1 MSKHSKQKRTYT
13 SSVSTKSIIG
23 SFAVVIVFVAL
34 VVVFLWAIST
44 EPKVPAT
51 SEEVW
56 GLIELQGYEPED
68 YTEEYHNADV
78 SFELSLIKCVGFEK
92 DDICFQFFEFNNKNN
107 AIDIYG
113 QAYQKITQRY
123 NSWQK
128 TEISHH
134 NKNYSLYFLDSMG
147 KYNVAIHVGNTA
159 VYAYCDSENMNEID
173 RILDKID
180 YLEFGNN
187 KEKTE

>member
-1 MSKHSKQKRTYT
+1 MSKYSKRKTAYT
-13 SSVSTKSIIG
+13 SSVSIKSIVG
-23 SFAVVIVFVAL
+23 AFAVVIVFVAF
-34 VVVFLWAIST
+34 VVFFLWALST
-44 EPKVPAT
+44 EPKAPAT
-51 SEEVW
+51 SDEVW
-56 GLIELQGYEPED
+56 TIIESQGYIPQD
-68 YTEEYHNADV
+68 YTLEYHNTDD
-78 SFELSLIKCVGFEK
+78 SFELSLIKCIGYEK
-92 DDICFQFFEFNNKNN
+92 DDMFLQFFEFNNENN

-134 NKNYSLYFLDSMG
+134 NKNYSLYFLDSKG

-159 VYAYCDSENMNEID
+159 VYAYCDSENKNEINK
-173 RILDKID
+173 ILSKID

-187 KEKTE
+187 KETTE

>member
-1 MSKHSKQKRTYT
+1 MSKHSKQKSTYT

-68 YTEEYHNADV
+68 YTELYHQSDV
-78 SFELSLIKCVGFEK
+78 SFQNSLNKCIGFLNN
-92 DDICFQFFEFNNKNN
+92 DISFEFFEFNNQNSAEN
-107 AIDIYG
+107 IYS
-113 QAYQKITQRY
+113 QAYQKITKKY

-128 TEISHH
+128 NEISHH
-134 NKNYSLYFLDSMG
+134 SQNYSLYFLNSMG
-147 KYNVAIHVGNTA
+147 KYNVAIYVGNTA
-159 VYAYCDSENMNEID
+159 VYAYCDSENMGEID
-173 RILDKID
+173 NILAKID

>member
-1 MSKHSKQKRTYT
+1 MNKHSKQKPAYT
-13 SSVSTKSIIG
+13 SSVSAKSIIG
-23 SFAVVIVFVAL
+23 SFAAVIVFVAFI
-34 VVVFLWAIST
+34 VFFIWALLA
-44 EPKVPAT
+44 EPKTPAT
-51 SEEVW
+51 SDEVW
-56 GLIELQGYEPED
+56 RVIESQEYVPQD
-68 YTEEYHNADV
+68 YTSGYHNADN
-78 SFELSLIKCVGFEK
+78 SFKQSLIRCVGFEK
-92 DDICFQFFEFNNKNN
+92 DDIFFQFFEFNNKYS

-159 VYAYCDSENMNEID
+159 VYAYSDSENMNEINK
-173 RILDKID
+173 ILDKID

>member
-1 MSKHSKQKRTYT
+1 MSKYSKQKTTYANN
-13 SSVSTKSIIG
+13 VSTKSLVG
-23 SFAVVIVFVAL
+23 AFAVIIVFVAF
-34 VVVFLWAIST
+34 VVFFLWALST

-51 SEEVW
+51 SDEVW
-56 GLIELQGYEPED
+56 TIIESQGYIPQD
-68 YTEEYHNADV
+68 YTSEYHNTDI
-78 SFELSLIKCVGFEK
+78 SFELSLTKCIGYEK
-92 DDICFQFFEFNNKNN
+92 DDIFLQFFEFNNENN

-134 NKNYSLYFLDSMG
+134 NKNYSLYFLDSKG

-159 VYAYCDSENMNEID
+159 VYAYCDSENKNEINK
-173 RILDKID
+173 ILDKID

-187 KEKTE
+187 KETTE